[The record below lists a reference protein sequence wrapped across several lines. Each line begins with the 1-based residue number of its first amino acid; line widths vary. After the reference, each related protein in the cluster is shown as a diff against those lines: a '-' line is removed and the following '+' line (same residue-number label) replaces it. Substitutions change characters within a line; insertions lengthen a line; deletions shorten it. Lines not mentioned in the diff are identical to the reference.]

1 MTNDKTPMHFHMSA
15 DYEANSSTQ
24 KSIGRQV
31 IQIAIEMATINFN
44 KPSIIKALDLA
55 CGPGNLTIEFH
66 NALEKNFP
74 GVNIHTTGL
83 DYSEMNIN
91 LLKKNYAGTI
101 SGITAS
107 FYNLPVQT
115 KNSDIIISNEGF
127 HWQPPY
133 AMSKM
138 MFSYLDSPEKENYD
152 RFALQNLETAFR
164 NVYGSLKTGGIGVF
178 QFGHKGQIKKLWDL
192 VYDIFNE
199 DAFKEYVS
207 KINFPVYHPTVEDI
221 LNALITAGFL
231 RENIE
236 INAYPQDL
244 MEESPSAVT
253 AFYKAFS
260 QPGLSQYL
268 PPDILYHFYKRM
280 EDRFNNIDMVEFRK
294 NLLHRT
300 LVKVRKG
307 TFLQ

>member
-1 MTNDKTPMHFHMSA
+1 MSDYKRPMHFHMSA

-31 IQIAIEMATINFN
+31 IQTAIETARTDFN
-44 KPSIIKALDLA
+44 KPAVINALDLA

-66 NALEKNFP
+66 NALVKNFP
-74 GVNIHTTGL
+74 GTNIHTTGV

-91 LLKKNYAGTI
+91 LLRKNYAGI
-101 SGITAS
+101 INGITAS
-107 FYNLPVQT
+107 FYNLPAQT

-138 MFSYLDSPEKENYD
+138 MFSYLDSPEKENYE

-178 QFGHKGQIKKLWDL
+178 QFGHRGQIKKLWDL
-192 VYDIFNE
+192 VYDTFNE
-199 DAFKEYVS
+199 DAYKEYVS
-207 KINFPVYHPTVEDI
+207 KINFPVYHPTVEHI
-221 LNALITAGFL
+221 INALMAAGFL
-231 RENIE
+231 QDNIE
-236 INAYPQDL
+236 INACTQDL
-244 MEESPSAVT
+244 TEESPSAVT

-268 PPDILYHFYKRM
+268 PPDILNQFYKRM
-280 EDRFNNIDMVEFRK
+280 EDRFNRMNMVEFRK

-300 LVKVRKG
+300 LIKVRK
-307 TFLQ
+307 

>member
-1 MTNDKTPMHFHMSA
+1 MTNDETPMHFHMSA

-31 IQIAIEMATINFN
+31 IQTAIEIARINFN
-44 KPSIIKALDLA
+44 KPPVIKALDIA

-74 GVNIHTTGL
+74 DADIHTTGL
-83 DYSEMNIN
+83 DYSELNIN
-91 LLKKNYAGTI
+91 LLKKNYSEMI
-101 SGITAS
+101 SGIAAS

-138 MFSYLDSPEKENYD
+138 MFSYLESPEKENYD
-152 RFALQNLETAFR
+152 RFASQNLETVFR

-192 VYDIFNE
+192 VYDIFKE
-199 DAFKEYVS
+199 DTFKEYVS
-207 KINFPVYHPTVEDI
+207 KINFPVYHPTKECI

-236 INAYPQDL
+236 INAYSQDL

-260 QPGLSQYL
+260 QPGLSQYF
-268 PPDILYHFYKRM
+268 PPDILYHFYERM
-280 EDRFNNIDMVEFRK
+280 EEKLNYMDMVEFRK

-300 LVKVRKG
+300 LIKVRK
-307 TFLQ
+307 

>member
-1 MTNDKTPMHFHMSA
+1 MTSNETPMHFHMSA

-31 IQIAIEMATINFN
+31 IQTAIDLARITFN
-44 KPSIIKALDLA
+44 KPPEIKALDIA
-55 CGPGNLTIEFH
+55 CGPGNLTMEFH
-66 NALEKNFP
+66 HALEQNFP
-74 GVNIHTTGL
+74 GANIHTTGL
-83 DYSEMNIN
+83 DYSEMNIS
-91 LLKKNYAGTI
+91 LLIKNYAGMI

-107 FYNLPVQT
+107 FYNLPEQT
-115 KNSDIIISNEGF
+115 KNADIIISNEGF

-138 MFSYLDSPEKENYD
+138 MFSYLDSPQRENYD
-152 RFALQNLETAFR
+152 RFALQNLETAFK
-164 NVYGSLKTGGIGVF
+164 NVYESLKTGGIGVF

-199 DAFKEYVS
+199 DAFKEYTDKV
-207 KINFPVYHPTVEDI
+207 NFPVYHPTIACI
-221 LNALITAGFL
+221 LNALLEAGFL

-236 INAYPQDL
+236 IDAYTQDL
-244 MEESPSAVT
+244 MEESSSAVT

-268 PPDILYHFYKRM
+268 PPDKLNHFYKRM
-280 EDRFNNIDMVEFRK
+280 EDRLNNMDMVEFRNK
-294 NLLHRT
+294 LLHRT
-300 LVKVRKG
+300 VIKVTR
-307 TFLQ
+307 